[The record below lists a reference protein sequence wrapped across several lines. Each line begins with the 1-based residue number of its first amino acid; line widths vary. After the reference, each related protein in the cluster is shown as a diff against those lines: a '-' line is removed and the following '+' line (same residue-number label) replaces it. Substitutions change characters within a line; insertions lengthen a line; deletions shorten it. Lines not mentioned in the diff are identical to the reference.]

1 MGSCAADET
10 HRRFL
15 EQAFERLGLA
25 GDLRRLPLAPSRE
38 TRMSIPMKLRREGR
52 ERVRVYTGFGVQH
65 KHARGPFESGA
76 P

>member
-1 MGSCAADET
+1 
-10 HRRFL
+10 
-15 EQAFERLGLA
+15 
-25 GDLRRLPLAPSRE
+25 
-38 TRMSIPMKLRREGR
+38 MSIPMKLRREGR